1 MKNEGDGAGK
11 KAGRG
16 EGKGDAEYRVKPWG
30 SMRAGAAA
38 GKGKP
43 CQWANTE
50 NLSAMPRLTSL

>member
-1 MKNEGDGAGK
+1 MKTKET
-11 KAGRG
+11 GRERKRAG

-30 SMRAGAAA
+30 AMYAGAAA

-43 CQWANTE
+43 CQWANTG